1 MINVFGFSSP
11 TIPTPSES
19 SSARFEMCED
29 PELHFDLLPMPYRML
44 NNLLWELFD
53 AAWQVIT
60 DRQRLLVT
68 ANGLLMN
75 VQLSDSVLKVPTHLF
90 IVINQLVVVC
100 SENKVML
107 YEAGQ
112 GDQLVSECICDEQN
126 IRTLAA
132 YSITSSLLLVLTVD
146 DLGKAYII
154 VVKHNRSRVV
164 HSIVPDLEAK
174 QFYVLTG
181 KISPDGRI
189 CTFVIQD
196 KETQTTWIELYTI
209 PVESWIKE
217 TDSLAQATEQ
227 TEPSVRNWSLAK
239 EITEDS
245 ATIDKLWNEVQLS
258 TPTLYCKVKAPT
270 RMTGSTVKSLTASLR
285 QIPENCTPMF
295 PLQLSR
301 TGLHLFTEAALE
313 HMRGEFIRY
322 RDYPRCLLR
331 SPKQEPTHG
340 AKSER
345 ADPVASDPS
354 VQNVPK
360 PSADAVEA
368 QTKPKGPSSKQ
379 SKRKEAGESKAN
391 KQNNPKK
398 IKGSKLQPVILKHQ
412 EDDREPVSIISVADS
427 NAAEHERLNSTQDK
441 FPQPEQAD
449 STVDSQRTGNENE
462 SEKDIARL
470 LVEFDSFRDS
480 SVYPRYE
487 FIPYVEIVEDGRPSK
502 IGSNS
507 GKPHSLCAYWTNDPC
522 LYFYCMEKPN
532 KNLELTL
539 EDARIFS
546 SAINHIK
553 VLQCSVTGNETPLQQ
568 RPSSRSTSRSSSSF
582 ENRSPFGD
590 DRSNKILL
598 LIGLFNGSVIIRDMD
613 TGLYWPTV
621 TTWDA
626 PICQLGIIRH
636 PAGGFQ
642 MFLSSI
648 VHSASNVLGAPK
660 FRLSVLHLDEHYDVN
675 GQSTNPVS
683 VGNGLY
689 RSACIHQPDSDNGV
703 SLI

>member
-239 EITEDS
+239 EVSWPKEFLLEFVAYHTDRCLLQMITEDS

-270 RMTGSTVKSLTASLR
+270 RM
-285 QIPENCTPMF
+285 
-295 PLQLSR
+295 
-301 TGLHLFTEAALE
+301 TEAALE

-480 SVYPRYE
+480 SVCGLVCGISDHLSHITS
-487 FIPYVEIVEDGRPSK
+487 FI
-502 IGSNS
+502 
-507 GKPHSLCAYWTNDPC
+507 
-522 LYFYCMEKPN
+522 
-532 KNLELTL
+532 
-539 EDARIFS
+539 
-546 SAINHIK
+546 
-553 VLQCSVTGNETPLQQ
+553 
-568 RPSSRSTSRSSSSF
+568 
-582 ENRSPFGD
+582 
-590 DRSNKILL
+590 ILR
-598 LIGLFNGSVIIRDMD
+598 V
-613 TGLYWPTV
+613 
-621 TTWDA
+621 
-626 PICQLGIIRH
+626 Q
-636 PAGGFQ
+636 
-642 MFLSSI
+642 
-648 VHSASNVLGAPK
+648 
-660 FRLSVLHLDEHYDVN
+660 
-675 GQSTNPVS
+675 
-683 VGNGLY
+683 
-689 RSACIHQPDSDNGV
+689 
-703 SLI
+703 